1 MKTNNRKKV
10 TFRLD
15 PKDHKFLIE
24 EKKKSYYTTLNGT
37 LPQLFREL
45 KTLREFK
52 ANILKDAKTVVL
64 IPPKYLNE

>member
-1 MKTNNRKKV
+1 MKKNNRKKV

-15 PKDHKFLIE
+15 PDWYNFLVE
-24 EKKKSYYTTLNGT
+24 EKKGGRWGTLNGT
-37 LPQLFREL
+37 LPILFREL
-45 KTLREFK
+45 KILRKFK